1 MMKKLTGR
9 EIQQI
14 NREYSDVINPIV
26 VEDFESACE
35 RCKQLLSENYRKGL
49 ADAERQQRMK
59 STKQHNYHI
68 QYTED
73 VLSGKRNPPSA
84 KHTREF
90 LAKMKKK
97 HGGIKKYNLMR
108 ILKGVIDA

>member
-1 MMKKLTGR
+1 MKKLTGR

-35 RCKQLLSENYRKGL
+35 RCKQLLSDNYRREQ
-49 ADAERQQRMK
+49 AELQRQQRMK
-59 STKQHNYHI
+59 SIRQHNYCI

-73 VLSGKRNPPSA
+73 VISGKRNPPSA

-97 HGGIKKYNLMR
+97 HGGVKKYNLIR
-108 ILKGVIDA
+108 ILRGVKVE

>member
-1 MMKKLTGR
+1 MKKLTIR
-9 EIQQI
+9 EVQQI

-35 RCKQLLSENYRKGL
+35 RCKQLLSDNYKKEVAEL
-49 ADAERQQRMK
+49 AVKQRMK
-59 STKQHNYHI
+59 STRQHNYCI
-68 QYTED
+68 QYSEE
-73 VLSGKRNPPSA
+73 VISGKRNPPSA

-108 ILKGVIDA
+108 IMKGVQEG